1 MKTIIQENYINSNL
15 ISSSLCLMIKTIS
28 EDREGPFYQ
37 MTVIENIADK
47 QGNRSIAGL
56 LH

>member
-1 MKTIIQENYINSNL
+1 
-15 ISSSLCLMIKTIS
+15 MIKTIS